1 MKTYQDLKKFLNSLS
16 EEQLQKDITFCDNQ
30 EEYYGIK
37 LKGEIEDEADVL
49 DENSPYFIVNFE
61 IVI

>member
-16 EEQLQKDITFCDNQ
+16 EEQLQKDITFCDKQ

-49 DENSPYFIVNFE
+49 DENSPYLIVNFE